1 MCVTRQDKASIIYL
15 ALPVCLAVGPKLG
28 CRLESSGGEGV
39 LEIQAA
45 PLSMTSE
52 SRGGRLRDFQA
63 LRRVVMRNKVAL
75 CRALLK
81 VLSLHRFIL

>member
-1 MCVTRQDKASIIYL
+1 MFISKEVVVDCHHVPSYTKCGLWACCMDRSWED
-15 ALPVCLAVGPKLG
+15 VGN
-28 CRLESSGGEGV
+28 V
-39 LEIQAA
+39 LIEIQAA